1 MLTPSHSEDLSPAFP
16 GTFPSLELKNKETKK
31 SLPNPEPL
39 SFLGC
44 LLNYK
49 YFSYNQEHTD
59 EQTKKQ
65 HTHKHTCFLPLIKY
79 SNHLVMEASQQT
91 QQQQP
96 QSTATGNTN
105 QPPTS
110 AGGSSSIDSRQTTA
124 QQILA
129 LLQQQQQQLQ

>member
-1 MLTPSHSEDLSPAFP
+1 MSTPSHSEDLSPAFP

-49 YFSYNQEHTD
+49 YFSHNQEHTD

-79 SNHLVMEASQQT
+79 VWLPSFSWFLSWFYAQVLTQGLFSIHL
-91 QQQQP
+91 
-96 QSTATGNTN
+96 
-105 QPPTS
+105 
-110 AGGSSSIDSRQTTA
+110 
-124 QQILA
+124 
-129 LLQQQQQQLQ
+129 LLKMSFNLNNVFT